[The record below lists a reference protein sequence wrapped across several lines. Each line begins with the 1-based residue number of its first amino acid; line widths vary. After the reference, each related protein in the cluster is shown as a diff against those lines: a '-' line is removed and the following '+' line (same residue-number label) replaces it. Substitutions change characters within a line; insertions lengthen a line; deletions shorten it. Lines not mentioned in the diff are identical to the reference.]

1 MSTVIDLP
9 RIIAHRGA
17 KANAPE
23 NTIAAFRRAH
33 EEGARWVEFD
43 VQLSA
48 DGQPVVI
55 HDHTLERTT
64 NGRGEVRAK
73 TLAELQALDA
83 GAWFGRS
90 FAGERIPSLAET
102 LEFLASRGMGFNLEV
117 KPCAGRERETAEIAL
132 ELVKRR
138 WPSGLPTPI
147 ISSFKLDSLAAARDV
162 DPGLPR
168 GYLVDKLP
176 PDWRATAERLDCAA
190 IHPGMRRLTRDQAR
204 EIKSAGYALLTWTVN
219 DVGRGRDLLAWGA
232 DSLITDAPGD
242 IAAGLAL

>member
-43 VQLSA
+43 VKLSA
-48 DGQPVVI
+48 DGHPVVI

-83 GAWFGRS
+83 GSWFGKS
-90 FAGERIPSLAET
+90 FAGERVPSLAET
-102 LEFLASRGMGFNLEV
+102 LDFLAAHRMGFNLEI
-117 KPCAGRERETAEIAL
+117 KPCAGRERETAEVAL
-132 ELVKRR
+132 KLVKAR
-138 WPSGLPTPI
+138 WPAGLPTPI
-147 ISSFKLDSLAAARDV
+147 ISSFKLDSLETARNV
-162 DPGLPR
+162 APEMPR
-168 GYLVDKLP
+168 GYLTEKLP
-176 PDWRATAERLDCAA
+176 PDWRATAERLGCAA
-190 IHPGMRRLTRDQAR
+190 IHPGMRHLTRDQAR
-204 EIKSAGYALLTWTVN
+204 EIKAAGYALLTWTVN
-219 DVGRGRDLLAWGA
+219 DAGRGRDLLAWGA

-242 IAAGLAL
+242 IVAGLAL

>member
-1 MSTVIDLP
+1 MSIVVDLP

-23 NTIAAFRRAH
+23 NTIVAFRRAH

-43 VQLSA
+43 VKLSA
-48 DGQPVVI
+48 DGHPIVI

-83 GAWFGRS
+83 GAWFGKS
-90 FAGERIPSLAET
+90 FAGERVPSLAET
-102 LEFLASRGMGFNLEV
+102 LDFLAAHGMGFNLEV
-117 KPCAGRERETAEIAL
+117 KPCAGRERETAEVAL
-132 ELVKRR
+132 KLVKAR
-138 WPSGLPTPI
+138 WPAGLPAPI
-147 ISSFKLDSLAAARDV
+147 ISSFKLESLEAARSV
-162 DPGLPR
+162 APELPR
-168 GYLVDKLP
+168 GYLIEKLP
-176 PDWRATAERLDCAA
+176 PDWRATAERLACAA
-190 IHPGMRRLTRDQAR
+190 IHPGMRHLTHDQAR
-204 EIKSAGYALLTWTVN
+204 EIKAAGYALLTWTVN